1 VAQRVW
7 YGGRSIVRLY
17 NILFTAATAATVDL
31 GVGKL
36 FDRHGVA
43 FL

>member
-1 VAQRVW
+1 V
-7 YGGRSIVRLY
+7 
-17 NILFTAATAATVDL
+17 FTAATAATVDL

-36 FDRHGVA
+36 FDCHGVA